1 MGASDGC
8 LTAGALSSC
17 AEALKAA
24 FAGQWL
30 PEKPASCLEKIVQSG
45 FDLLPLPGAG
55 QTLERWRALAA
66 VAAQDLSLAKL
77 YEGHTDALAIMA
89 ELGSPSISGSDR
101 FAADAKSLAGKP
113 AIWGVWASEVPGG
126 RVEICPMSQAD
137 DGRVLLNGEKQW
149 CSGANTGSHALLT
162 AWHPD
167 NKRPQLV
174 RLQLH
179 QSGVDVSSDAWR
191 AVGMCESSSLRV
203 RLKNAVAYPVGLPGQ
218 YLSRPGFWQ
227 GGAGVAACW
236 YGGATAVAV
245 ALHRATGKSNVASN
259 PFRAAAAGRVDV
271 LLRASS
277 LMLRDTAC
285 WIDSHPDEDAS
296 GMALQTRLFVAQC
309 ALQVLEETGAALGAA
324 PYCHDAPFAK
334 AAADLPVF
342 IRQSHGDRDYA
353 QLAEKLQARGD
364 RPWAL

>member
-8 LTAGALSSC
+8 LNAGMLTSC

-30 PEKPASCLEKIVQSG
+30 PENPASCLEIIVQSG

-89 ELGSPSISGSDR
+89 ELGSPLVFGSDR
-101 FAADAKSLAGKP
+101 VLAEAKALAGKP
-113 AIWGVWASEVPGG
+113 AIWGVWASEVPGA
-126 RVEICPMSQAD
+126 RVEICPTSQAD

-162 AWHPD
+162 AWQPD
-167 NKRPQLV
+167 GQSPQLV
-174 RLQLH
+174 RLHLH
-179 QSGVDVSSDAWR
+179 QPGVEVSADAWR
-191 AVGMCESSSLRV
+191 AVGMSESASLRV
-203 RLKNAVAYPVGLPGQ
+203 RLNNAVAYPVGSPGQ

-227 GGAGVAACW
+227 GGAGIAACW
-236 YGGATAVAV
+236 YGGATAVAG
-245 ALHRATGKSNVASN
+245 ALHRATLKGNVTVN

-296 GMALQTRLFVAQC
+296 GMALQTRLFVAHC

-324 PYCHDAPFAK
+324 PYCHDAAFAK

-353 QLAEKLQARGD
+353 QLAGKLQARGD
-364 RPWAL
+364 RPWEL